1 MGVRPQ
7 WQHGSQRVIGLE
19 VIPLMEL
26 KRPRIDVTARI
37 SGLFRDTMPSVMNL
51 LDKAVL
57 LVGELEEDEEQNY
70 VRKHLLADS
79 LELEAEGLT
88 KEDAWRQ
95 AAFRIF
101 GDEQGVYGAG
111 VAALLE
117 AKIGK
122 VLMILLRCM
131 FVGVRMLMAARSRVS
146 FYRSSSVKNRK
157 LGRNN

>member
-1 MGVRPQ
+1 MPKYAQSRSVRSRIFISFGVRPQ

-88 KEDAWRQ
+88 KEDAWRRV
-95 AAFRIF
+95 AFRIF

-111 VAALLE
+111 ASAD
-117 AKIGK
+117 AFRGK
-122 VLMILLRCM
+122 
-131 FVGVRMLMAARSRVS
+131 
-146 FYRSSSVKNRK
+146 K
-157 LGRNN
+157 LGKY

>member
-1 MGVRPQ
+1 
-7 WQHGSQRVIGLE
+7 
-19 VIPLMEL
+19 
-26 KRPRIDVTARI
+26 
-37 SGLFRDTMPSVMNL
+37 MPSVMNL

-70 VRKHLLADS
+70 VRKHLLVDS

-117 AKIGK
+117 AKNWE
-122 VLMILLRCM
+122 VLMILPRCM
-131 FVGVRMLMAARSRVS
+131 FVGARMLMAARSRVS
-146 FYRSSSVKNRK
+146 FYRSSSVKEWEAWT
-157 LGRNN
+157 